1 MAIANGPR
9 PETQLVERTGIA
21 LVHEGERIVAAADA
35 AATLVGGPA
44 QVVNYYFPVEVEVIG
59 AGGAEALAER
69 IYDALQRELRAV
81 S

>member
-9 PETQLVERTGIA
+9 PETQLVERAGIA
-21 LVHEGERIVAAADA
+21 LVHEGERIVAATDA
-35 AATLVGGPA
+35 AAMLVGAPA

-69 IYDALQRELRAV
+69 IYDALQRELRAL